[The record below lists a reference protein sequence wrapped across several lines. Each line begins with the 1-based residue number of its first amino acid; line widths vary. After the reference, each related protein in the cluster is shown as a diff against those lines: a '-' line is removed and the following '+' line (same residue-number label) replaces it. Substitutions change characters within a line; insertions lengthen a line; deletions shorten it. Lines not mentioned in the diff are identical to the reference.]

1 VRSSKLRHANR
12 IPAVPRRRTWAMS
25 RAGRIFL
32 AAFSAVVANASIP
45 ADSFSQDSLCVHFA
59 GERVGLHI
67 DLCGEYSMNGVI
79 PLTMCDLR
87 PGERWNLTVNG
98 KGLETRRGYFELDAL
113 GIPGIRGNRMSTV
126 LRNSLLPGWGSMKA
140 GRLTSG
146 LTDFGIAALFG
157 CYFMIEEFEYR
168 DMKEEYDELD
178 ESLAEAVTL
187 DERARLTD
195 AMHSASKAL
204 NVQNTHRKRALYAT
218 AAVYGYQLLDP
229 IICGG
234 PPGWDSDAG
243 GSIVRID
250 LPERSKAKAL
260 FYSAVWPGRGQL
272 YQGKI
277 TRGIL
282 FPLLSAA
289 TGVYALDRMNS
300 VDEYSVL
307 YEVEIEKWQSA
318 VSLEDRTYHGDRAS
332 SIWED
337 LEETRQE
344 RNTAFIVFAG
354 IWGLNILDTFFEHE
368 EYVPSPGFTMDFSP
382 AGMTF
387 VMKF

>member
-1 VRSSKLRHANR
+1 MRSSMRRLWNR
-12 IPAVPRRRTWAMS
+12 IPAAARRRPRAIS
-25 RAGRIFL
+25 PAGRIFL
-32 AAFSAVVANASIP
+32 AAFGSVVASAFIP
-45 ADSFSQDSLCVHFA
+45 AVSFGQDSLCVHFA
-59 GERVGLHI
+59 GERGGLHI
-67 DLCGEYSMNGVI
+67 DLGGEYSMNGVI

-87 PGERWNLTVNG
+87 PGESWNLTVNG
-98 KGLETRRGYFELDAL
+98 KGLETRRGYFQLDAA
-113 GIPGIRGNRMSTV
+113 GVPGIRGNRLSTV
-126 LRNSLLPGWGSMKA
+126 LRNSMIPGWGSIKA
-140 GRLTSG
+140 GRRTSG
-146 LTDFGIAALFG
+146 LTDLGLAALFG
-157 CYFMIEEFEYR
+157 WYFMIEEFEYR
-168 DMKEEYDELD
+168 DMKEEYDELG
-178 ESLAEAVTL
+178 ERLENAVSL
-187 DERARLTD
+187 DERERLTD

-204 NVQNTHRKRALYAT
+204 NAQNTHRKRALYAT

-229 IICGG
+229 ILCGS

-243 GSIVRID
+243 GSIIRLD

-289 TGVYALDRMNS
+289 AGVYALDRMNS

-344 RNTAFIVFAG
+344 RNTAFILFAG
-354 IWGLNILDTFFEHE
+354 IWGLNVLDTFFEHE
-368 EYVPSPGFTMDFSP
+368 EYVPSPGFTMDFTP

>member
-1 VRSSKLRHANR
+1 
-12 IPAVPRRRTWAMS
+12 
-25 RAGRIFL
+25 
-32 AAFSAVVANASIP
+32 
-45 ADSFSQDSLCVHFA
+45 
-59 GERVGLHI
+59 
-67 DLCGEYSMNGVI
+67 MNGVI

-87 PGERWNLTVNG
+87 PGESWKLTVNG
-98 KGLETRRGYFELDAL
+98 KGLETRRGYFQLDDS

-126 LRNSLLPGWGSMKA
+126 LRNSVLPGWGSMKA
-140 GRLTSG
+140 GRKTSG
-146 LTDFGIAALFG
+146 LTDLGLAGLFG

-168 DMKEEYDELD
+168 DMKEEYDELG
-178 ESLAEAVTL
+178 ERLENAVSF
-187 DERARLTD
+187 DERERLTD

-204 NVQNTHRKRALYAT
+204 NAQNTHRKRALYAT

-229 IICGG
+229 ILCGS
-234 PPGWDSDAG
+234 PPWWDSDAG
-243 GSIVRID
+243 GSIVRLD

-260 FYSAVWPGRGQL
+260 FYSALWPGRGQL

-282 FPLLSAA
+282 FPLMSAA
-289 TGVYALDRMNS
+289 AGVYALDRMNS

-368 EYVPSPGFTMDFSP
+368 EYVPSPGFTMDFTP